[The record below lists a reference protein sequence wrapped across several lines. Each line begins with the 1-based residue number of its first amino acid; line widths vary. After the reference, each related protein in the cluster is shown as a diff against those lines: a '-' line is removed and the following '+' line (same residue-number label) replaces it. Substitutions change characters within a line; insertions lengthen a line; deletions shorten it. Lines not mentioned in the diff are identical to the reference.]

1 MQLLVSNNFQKF
13 ALPQHFFS
21 DPHVFEPPDNKHPSD
36 FTLSF
41 PWNVQIEFLNQPNR
55 LS

>member
-21 DPHVFEPPDNKHPSD
+21 DPHVFDHKHPSD